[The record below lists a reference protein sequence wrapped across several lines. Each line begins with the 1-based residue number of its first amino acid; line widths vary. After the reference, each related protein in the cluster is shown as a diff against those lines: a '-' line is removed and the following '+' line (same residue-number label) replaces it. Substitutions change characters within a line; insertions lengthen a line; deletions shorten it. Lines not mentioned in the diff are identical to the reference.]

1 MTLGIVKVFD
11 VLYAKG
17 KKQAIGQT
25 LITKKLSA
33 RKEFVRRFTKQ
44 SVGRLEWAD
53 MRYGKNEAD
62 IEGYFQEIMER
73 FGEGLVIKNPKS
85 PYVLNGRE
93 DSWIKVKPEYT
104 DEASQS
110 YCLVTLSLMV
120 R

>member
-1 MTLGIVKVFD
+1 
-11 VLYAKG
+11 
-17 KKQAIGQT
+17 
-25 LITKKLSA
+25 
-33 RKEFVRRFTKQ
+33 
-44 SVGRLEWAD
+44 

-73 FGEGLVIKNPKS
+73 FGEGLVIKNSKS

-104 DEASQS
+104 DEAS
-110 YCLVTLSLMV
+110 